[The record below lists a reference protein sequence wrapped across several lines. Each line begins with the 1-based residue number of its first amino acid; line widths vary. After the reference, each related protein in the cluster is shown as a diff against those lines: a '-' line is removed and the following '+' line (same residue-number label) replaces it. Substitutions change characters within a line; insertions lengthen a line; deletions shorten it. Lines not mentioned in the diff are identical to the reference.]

1 MIGTEARRFAG
12 SRVDRRRWET
22 IMGAC
27 SESVAVL
34 DGDGTIVLVSPPL
47 ERMLGRDDL
56 VDVSLTALLHPDD
69 VPDFTGTLVS
79 FLAEVGVS
87 TWSQWRLRH
96 SLGAWIDV
104 EATATNLF
112 DSPGVHGLVLSLRDV
127 TEHNETFR
135 TLQESRRRLEA
146 VLDIAG
152 AAIVVTDLDG
162 HCVLANRRAGAL
174 VAAGAVRA
182 LDRHREAVLA
192 AGHAMQFDEE
202 LEVDGERRDLLSA
215 IVPVFDA
222 DGNATGLCA
231 VLTDI
236 TDRRRVRAEK
246 EELKV
251 ALARAQRMDS
261 LGQLAGGIAHD
272 FNNLLAV
279 ILNYADFVAETL
291 EEDHPAAADV
301 AEISRATERA
311 AALTRQLLVFSRH
324 DHLRLEPVDVNEV
337 ALATQRLLARTLG
350 EDVRLTVETSPTPV
364 HALADAGQL
373 EQVLMNLILN
383 ARDAQPQG
391 GAVTVTI
398 ADVVLT
404 GSEASRRGVRS
415 GRHVRVD
422 VADAGEGM
430 PPDVVE
436 RAFEPFF
443 STKPKGRGTG
453 LGLSTVYG
461 IVTNAEGHIEIDSR
475 LKEGTT
481 VTMHLPI
488 VDADSTASAPAAA
501 ELDAPNGATIMVV
514 EDEDAIRTLTHRILT
529 RHGYQ
534 VVEAASPADA
544 LELWAGLETRPAL
557 LLTDVV
563 MPGMSGK
570 DLSDRLRENA
580 PAMPVLFMSGYTDNV
595 MDRYGLDAAGDSLL
609 HKPFNAQQLLAA
621 VQDVLGA

>member
-1 MIGTEARRFAG
+1 MLGTEVRRFAD
-12 SRVDRRRWET
+12 SRVDRGRWET
-22 IMGAC
+22 VLGAC
-27 SESVAVL
+27 SEAVVVL
-34 DGDGTIVLVSPPL
+34 DGDGAIVLASPPF
-47 ERMLGRDDL
+47 ERLLGADL
-56 VDVSLTALLHPDD
+56 LGVGFTEILHPGD

-87 TWSQWRLRH
+87 TWSQWRLRRTD
-96 SLGAWIDV
+96 GAWIDA
-104 EATATNLF
+104 EATATNMF
-112 DSPGVHGLVLSLRDV
+112 DAPGVHGIVVSLRDV
-127 TEHNETFR
+127 TEHNATFR

-162 HCVLANRRAGAL
+162 AVELANRRAAALVEAGAL
-174 VAAGAVRA
+174 AQ
-182 LDRHREAVLA
+182 LDRHREEVLA
-192 AGHAMQFDEE
+192 AGRAMQFDDVV
-202 LEVDGERRDLLSA
+202 EVAGERRDLLSA

-236 TDRRRVRAEK
+236 TDRRRAQAEK
-246 EELKV
+246 EELTT
-251 ALARAQRMDS
+251 ALVRAQRMDS

-291 EEDHPAAADV
+291 EDGHPAADDV

-324 DHLRLEPVDVNEV
+324 DHLRLEPIDVNEV
-337 ALATQRLLARTLG
+337 ARQTESMLARTLG
-350 EDVRLTVETSPTPV
+350 DVELVVKPAAGAV

-373 EQVLMNLILN
+373 EQVLVNLILN
-383 ARDAQPQG
+383 ARDAQPRG
-391 GAVTVTI
+391 GRVTVAI
-398 ADVVLT
+398 REVVLVA
-404 GSEASRRGVRS
+404 SEAVRRGVRS

-422 VADAGEGM
+422 VIDEGDGM

-475 LKEGTT
+475 IQEGTT

-488 VDADSTASAPAAA
+488 VDADSSASSQAAA
-501 ELDAPNGATIMVV
+501 ELDAPNGATILVV

-534 VVEAASPADA
+534 VVEAASPAAA
-544 LELWAGLETRPAL
+544 LELDVQPDL

-570 DLSDRLRENA
+570 DMADRMRESH
-580 PAMPVLFMSGYTDNV
+580 PALPVLFMSGYTDNV
-595 MDRYGLDAAGDSLL
+595 MDRYGLDAAGDALL
-609 HKPFNAQQLLAA
+609 HKPFNAQQLLSA
-621 VQDVLGA
+621 VQDLLGD

>member
-1 MIGTEARRFAG
+1 MLGTEVRRFAD
-12 SRVDRRRWET
+12 SRVDRGRWET
-22 IMGAC
+22 VLGAC
-27 SESVAVL
+27 SEAVVVL
-34 DGDGTIVLVSPPL
+34 DGDGAIVLASPPF
-47 ERMLGRDDL
+47 ERLLGGDL
-56 VDVSLTALLHPDD
+56 LGVGFTDILHPGD

-87 TWSQWRLRH
+87 TWSQWRLRRTD
-96 SLGAWIDV
+96 GAWIDA
-104 EATATNLF
+104 EATATNMF
-112 DSPGVHGLVLSLRDV
+112 DAPGVHGIVVSLRDV
-127 TEHNETFR
+127 TEHNATFR

-162 HCVLANRRAGAL
+162 AVELANRRAAALVEAGAL
-174 VAAGAVRA
+174 EQ
-182 LDRHREAVLA
+182 LDRHREEVLA
-192 AGHAMQFDEE
+192 AGRAMQFDDVV
-202 LEVDGERRDLLSA
+202 EVAGERRDLLSA

-236 TDRRRVRAEK
+236 TDRRRAQAEK
-246 EELKV
+246 EELTT
-251 ALARAQRMDS
+251 ALVRAQRMDS

-291 EEDHPAAADV
+291 EDGHPAADDV

-324 DHLRLEPVDVNEV
+324 DHLRLEPIDVNEV
-337 ALATQRLLARTLG
+337 ARQTESMLARTLG
-350 EDVRLTVETSPTPV
+350 DVELVVKPAAGAV

-373 EQVLMNLILN
+373 EQVLVNLILN
-383 ARDAQPQG
+383 ARDAQPRG
-391 GAVTVTI
+391 GRVTVAI
-398 ADVVLT
+398 REVVLVA
-404 GSEASRRGVRS
+404 SEAVRRGVRS

-422 VADAGEGM
+422 VIDEGDGM

-475 LKEGTT
+475 IQEGTT

-488 VDADSTASAPAAA
+488 VDADSSASSQAAA
-501 ELDAPNGATIMVV
+501 ELDAPNGATILVV

-534 VVEAASPADA
+534 VVEAASPAAA
-544 LELWAGLETRPAL
+544 LELDVQPDL

-570 DLSDRLRENA
+570 DMADRMRESH
-580 PAMPVLFMSGYTDNV
+580 PALPVLFMSGYTDNV

-609 HKPFNAQQLLAA
+609 HKPFNAQQLLSA
-621 VQDVLGA
+621 VQDLLGD

>member
-1 MIGTEARRFAG
+1 MLGTEVRRFAD
-12 SRVDRRRWET
+12 SRVDRGRWET
-22 IMGAC
+22 VLGAC
-27 SESVAVL
+27 SEAVVVL
-34 DGDGTIVLVSPPL
+34 DGDGAIVLASPPF
-47 ERMLGRDDL
+47 ERLLGGDL
-56 VDVSLTALLHPDD
+56 LGVGFTDILHPGD

-87 TWSQWRLRH
+87 TWSQWRLRRTD
-96 SLGAWIDV
+96 GAWIDA
-104 EATATNLF
+104 EATATNMF
-112 DSPGVHGLVLSLRDV
+112 DAPGVHGIVVSLRDV
-127 TEHNETFR
+127 TEHNATFR

-162 HCVLANRRAGAL
+162 AVELANRRAAALVEAGAL
-174 VAAGAVRA
+174 AQ
-182 LDRHREAVLA
+182 LDRHREEVLA
-192 AGHAMQFDEE
+192 AGRAMQFDDVV
-202 LEVDGERRDLLSA
+202 EVAGERRDLLSA

-236 TDRRRVRAEK
+236 TDRRRAQAEK
-246 EELKV
+246 EELTT
-251 ALARAQRMDS
+251 ALVRAQRMDS

-291 EEDHPAAADV
+291 EDGHPAADDV

-324 DHLRLEPVDVNEV
+324 DHLRLEPIDVNEV
-337 ALATQRLLARTLG
+337 ARQTESMLARTLG
-350 EDVRLTVETSPTPV
+350 DVELVVKPAAGAV

-373 EQVLMNLILN
+373 EQVLVNLILN
-383 ARDAQPQG
+383 ARDAQPRG
-391 GAVTVTI
+391 GRVTVAI
-398 ADVVLT
+398 REVVLVA
-404 GSEASRRGVRS
+404 SEAVRRGVRS

-422 VADAGEGM
+422 VIDEGDGM

-475 LKEGTT
+475 IQEGTT

-488 VDADSTASAPAAA
+488 VDADSSASSQAAA
-501 ELDAPNGATIMVV
+501 ELDAPNGATILVV

-534 VVEAASPADA
+534 VVEAASPAAA
-544 LELWAGLETRPAL
+544 LELDVQPDL

-570 DLSDRLRENA
+570 DMADRMRESH
-580 PAMPVLFMSGYTDNV
+580 PALPVLFMSGYTDNV
-595 MDRYGLDAAGDSLL
+595 MDRYGLDAAGDALL
-609 HKPFNAQQLLAA
+609 HKPFNAQQLLSA
-621 VQDVLGA
+621 VQDLLGD

>member
-1 MIGTEARRFAG
+1 MLGTEVRRFAD
-12 SRVDRRRWET
+12 SRVDRGRWET
-22 IMGAC
+22 VLGAC
-27 SESVAVL
+27 SEAVVVL
-34 DGDGTIVLVSPPL
+34 DGDGAIVLASPPL
-47 ERMLGRDDL
+47 ERLLGGDPL
-56 VDVSLTALLHPDD
+56 GMSFTEILHPGD

-87 TWSQWRLRH
+87 TWSQWRLRRDDG
-96 SLGAWIDV
+96 SWIDA
-104 EATATNLF
+104 EATATNML
-112 DSPGVHGLVLSLRDV
+112 DAPGVHGIVVSLRDV
-127 TEHNETFR
+127 TEHNATFR

-162 HCVLANRRAGAL
+162 VVELANRRAATGAL
-174 VAAGAVRA
+174 ELVE
-182 LDRHREAVLA
+182 RHREAVLA
-192 AGHAMQFDEE
+192 AGHAMQFDDVVEI
-202 LEVDGERRDLLSA
+202 DGEQRHLLSA
-215 IVPVFDA
+215 VVPVFDA
-222 DGNATGLCA
+222 DGVATGLCA

-236 TDRRRVRAEK
+236 TDRRRAEA
-246 EELKV
+246 ETQELTT
-251 ALARAQRMDS
+251 ALVRAQRMDS

-291 EEDHPAAADV
+291 EDGHPAADDV

-337 ALATQRLLARTLG
+337 ARQTESMLARTLG
-350 EDVRLTVETSPTPV
+350 DVELVVEPAPGAV
-364 HALADAGQL
+364 RALADAGQL
-373 EQVLMNLILN
+373 EQVLVNLILN
-383 ARDAQPQG
+383 ARDAQPRG
-391 GAVTVTI
+391 GRVTVAI
-398 ADVVLT
+398 RAVVLAAA
-404 GSEASRRGVRS
+404 EAARRGVRA

-422 VADAGEGM
+422 VIDEGDGM
-430 PPDVVE
+430 PPDIVE

-488 VDADSTASAPAAA
+488 VDADSSASSQAAA
-501 ELDAPNGATIMVV
+501 ELDAPNGATILVV

-529 RHGYQ
+529 RHGYR
-534 VVEAASPADA
+534 VVEAASPAEA
-544 LELWAGLETRPAL
+544 LELDVQPDL

-570 DLSDRLRENA
+570 DMSDRMRESQ
-580 PAMPVLFMSGYTDNV
+580 PALPVLFMSGYTDNV

-609 HKPFNAQQLLAA
+609 HKPFNAQQLLSA

>member
-1 MIGTEARRFAG
+1 
-12 SRVDRRRWET
+12 
-22 IMGAC
+22 
-27 SESVAVL
+27 
-34 DGDGTIVLVSPPL
+34 
-47 ERMLGRDDL
+47 
-56 VDVSLTALLHPDD
+56 
-69 VPDFTGTLVS
+69 
-79 FLAEVGVS
+79 
-87 TWSQWRLRH
+87 
-96 SLGAWIDV
+96 
-104 EATATNLF
+104 
-112 DSPGVHGLVLSLRDV
+112 
-127 TEHNETFR
+127 
-135 TLQESRRRLEA
+135 
-146 VLDIAG
+146 
-152 AAIVVTDLDG
+152 
-162 HCVLANRRAGAL
+162 
-174 VAAGAVRA
+174 
-182 LDRHREAVLA
+182 
-192 AGHAMQFDEE
+192 
-202 LEVDGERRDLLSA
+202 
-215 IVPVFDA
+215 VPVFDA

-236 TDRRRVRAEK
+236 TDRRRAQAEK
-246 EELKV
+246 EELTT
-251 ALARAQRMDS
+251 ALVRAQRMDS

-291 EEDHPAAADV
+291 EDGHPAADDV

-337 ALATQRLLARTLG
+337 ARQTESMLARTLG
-350 EDVRLTVETSPTPV
+350 DVELVVAPAAGAVP
-364 HALADAGQL
+364 ALADAGQL
-373 EQVLMNLILN
+373 EQVLVNLILN
-383 ARDAQPQG
+383 ARDAQPRG
-391 GAVTVTI
+391 GRVTVAI
-398 ADVVLT
+398 REVVLA
-404 GSEASRRGVRS
+404 GSEAARRGVRP

-422 VADAGEGM
+422 VIDEGDGM

-475 LKEGTT
+475 IKEGTT

-488 VDADSTASAPAAA
+488 VDADSSSSSQAAA
-501 ELDAPNGATIMVV
+501 ELDAPNGATILVV

-544 LELWAGLETRPAL
+544 LELDVQPDL

-570 DLSDRLRENA
+570 ALSDRLRESQ
-580 PAMPVLFMSGYTDNV
+580 PALPVLFMSGYTDNV

-621 VQDVLGA
+621 VQDLLG

>member
-1 MIGTEARRFAG
+1 MLGTEVRRFAD
-12 SRVDRRRWET
+12 SRVDRGRWET
-22 IMGAC
+22 VLGAC
-27 SESVAVL
+27 SEAVVVL
-34 DGDGTIVLVSPPL
+34 DGDGAIVLASPPF
-47 ERMLGRDDL
+47 ERLLGADL
-56 VDVSLTALLHPDD
+56 LGVGFTEILHPGD

-87 TWSQWRLRH
+87 TWSQWRLRRTD
-96 SLGAWIDV
+96 GAWIDA
-104 EATATNLF
+104 EATATNMF
-112 DSPGVHGLVLSLRDV
+112 DAPGVHGIVVSLRDV
-127 TEHNETFR
+127 TEHNATFR

-162 HCVLANRRAGAL
+162 AVELANRRAAALVEAGAL
-174 VAAGAVRA
+174 AQ
-182 LDRHREAVLA
+182 LDRHREEVLA
-192 AGHAMQFDEE
+192 AGRAMQFDDVV
-202 LEVDGERRDLLSA
+202 EVAGERRDLLSA

-236 TDRRRVRAEK
+236 TDRRRAQAEK
-246 EELKV
+246 EELTT
-251 ALARAQRMDS
+251 ALVRAQRMDS

-291 EEDHPAAADV
+291 EDGHPAADDV

-324 DHLRLEPVDVNEV
+324 DHLRLEPIDVNEV
-337 ALATQRLLARTLG
+337 ARQTESMLARTLG
-350 EDVRLTVETSPTPV
+350 DVELVVKPAAGAV

-373 EQVLMNLILN
+373 EQVLVNLILN
-383 ARDAQPQG
+383 ARDAQPRG
-391 GAVTVTI
+391 GRVTVAI
-398 ADVVLT
+398 REVVLVA
-404 GSEASRRGVRS
+404 SEAVRRGVRS

-422 VADAGEGM
+422 VIDEGDGM

-475 LKEGTT
+475 IKEGTT

-488 VDADSTASAPAAA
+488 VDADTSASSEAAA
-501 ELDAPNGATIMVV
+501 DLDAPNGATIIVV

-534 VVEAASPADA
+534 VVEAASPAAA
-544 LELWAGLETRPAL
+544 LELDVQPDL

-570 DLSDRLRENA
+570 DMADRMRESH
-580 PAMPVLFMSGYTDNV
+580 PALPVLFMSGYTDNV
-595 MDRYGLDAAGDSLL
+595 MDRYGLDAAGDALL
-609 HKPFNAQQLLAA
+609 HKPFNAQQLLSA
-621 VQDVLGA
+621 VQDLLGD

>member
-1 MIGTEARRFAG
+1 MLGTEARRFAD
-12 SRVDRRRWET
+12 SRVDRQRWET
-22 IMGAC
+22 VLGAC
-27 SESVAVL
+27 SEAVAVL
-34 DGDGTIVLVSPPL
+34 DGDGTIVLASPPL
-47 ERMLGRDDL
+47 ERVLARRDLLEASFTD
-56 VDVSLTALLHPDD
+56 LLHPGD

-87 TWSQWRLRH
+87 TWSQWRLRRGD
-96 SLGAWIDV
+96 GAWIDA
-104 EATATNLF
+104 EATATNML
-112 DSPGVHGLVLSLRDV
+112 DCPGVHGIVVSLRNV
-127 TEHNETFR
+127 TERNETFR
-135 TLQESRRRLEA
+135 ALQESRRNLEA

-162 HCVLANRRAGAL
+162 ACVLANRRATALVEAGAL
-174 VAAGAVRA
+174 DQ

-192 AGHAMQFDEE
+192 AGHAMQFDDV
-202 LEVDGERRDLLSA
+202 LEVAGGRRDLLSA
-215 IVPVFDA
+215 IVPTFDA

-236 TDRRRVRAEK
+236 TDRLRVSAEK
-246 EELKV
+246 NELRT
-251 ALARAQRMDS
+251 ALQRAQRMDS

-291 EEDHPAAADV
+291 GEDHPAAADV

-324 DHLRLEPVDVNEV
+324 DHLRLEPVDVNTV
-337 ALATQRLLARTLG
+337 ALQTESMLARTLG
-350 EDVRLTVETSPTPV
+350 DVELVVVQAGHPV
-364 HALADAGQL
+364 PALADAGQL
-373 EQVLMNLILN
+373 EQVLVNLILN
-383 ARDAQPQG
+383 ARDAQPRG
-391 GAVTVTI
+391 GRVIVAI
-398 ADVVLT
+398 GEVVLT

-422 VADAGEGM
+422 VIDEGDGM

-443 STKPKGRGTG
+443 TTKPKGRGTG

-475 LKEGTT
+475 IQEGTT

-488 VDADSTASAPAAA
+488 VDADSSASSETAA

-529 RHGYQ
+529 RHGYR

-544 LELWAGLETRPAL
+544 LQLWDGLGGVPDL

-570 DLSDRLRENA
+570 DLSDRLRASA
-580 PAMPVLFMSGYTDNV
+580 PGLPVLFVSGYTDNV

-609 HKPFNAQQLLAA
+609 HKPFNAQQLLSA